1 MVKAF
6 INLKMEINMKAFGIM
21 INVMVKVNLHG
32 VLEIFMKES
41 GRMISCTVLVIL
53 EIKKFKWNMEN

>member
-1 MVKAF
+1 
-6 INLKMEINMKAFGIM
+6 MKAFGIM

-53 EIKKFKWNMEN
+53 ELKKFKWNMEN

>member
-1 MVKAF
+1 VVKAF

-53 EIKKFKWNMEN
+53 ELKKFKWNMEN